1 MSTRVAYNNIFETSK
16 AYSNAVDKRLSK
28 RIDALEKSIKDL
40 RNLWERKLASMQ
52 VSQKRQLDT
61 VERNEKKFLT
71 IINVQQ
77 QQLVYLTKQNE
88 ELMLNYRDISK
99 LLDNIVTIYN
109 NRVKQLEDKI
119 EMLTL
124 GE

>member
-1 MSTRVAYNNIFETSK
+1 MATRVAYNNIFETSK
-16 AYSNAVDKRLSK
+16 AYSNAVDQRLSK

-77 QQLVYLTKQNE
+77 QQLVHLTKQNE
-88 ELMLNYRDISK
+88 KLILNYRDISK

-119 EMLTL
+119 DMLTL

>member
-1 MSTRVAYNNIFETSK
+1 MATRVAYNNIFETSK
-16 AYSNAVDKRLSK
+16 AYSNAVDQRLSK